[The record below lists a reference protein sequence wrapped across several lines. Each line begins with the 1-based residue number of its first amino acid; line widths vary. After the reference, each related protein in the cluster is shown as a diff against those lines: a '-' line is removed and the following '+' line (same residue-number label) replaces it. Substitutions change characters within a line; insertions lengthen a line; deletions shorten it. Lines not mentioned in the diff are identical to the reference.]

1 MSVLSAEDFLTAAER
16 KQVAQAIGEAE
27 LRSSGEIRVHLE
39 DHIEDDVLD
48 HAAFVFE
55 ELGMHKTAERSGVLI
70 YVCVADR
77 KVAVIG
83 DKGINERVP
92 ANFWNDVLA
101 VLQEHF
107 SAGRRA
113 PTGAAAVAGG
123 GRRAEGLCEAVRM
136 VGEKVIQ
143 FFPRRA
149 DDRDELSN
157 EVSFDRK

>member
-1 MSVLSAEDFLTAAER
+1 MSVLSAEDFLTAEER
-16 KQVAQAIGEAE
+16 KRVAQAIGEAE

-70 YVCVADR
+70 YVCAADR

-101 VLQEHF
+101 VLQQHF
-107 SAGRRA
+107 AAGRR
-113 PTGAAAVAGG
+113 V
-123 GRRAEGLCEAVRM
+123 EGLCEAVRM
-136 VGEKVIQ
+136 VGEKLIH